1 MGINKAKANLIKGIE
16 EKWELM
22 GDSGRYFQDLK
33 IINQLSKQ
41 ASKQAINQSI
51 KQASKQ
57 AAFRAPVGGGPSRL
71 LCCVSC
77 RSFFKMRIAVG

>member
-41 ASKQAINQSI
+41 ASKQAINQSTTI
-51 KQASKQ
+51 ATNTKQQQNRTWKLQILEFLIYRKFILS
-57 AAFRAPVGGGPSRL
+57 FLTFL
-71 LCCVSC
+71 L
-77 RSFFKMRIAVG
+77 